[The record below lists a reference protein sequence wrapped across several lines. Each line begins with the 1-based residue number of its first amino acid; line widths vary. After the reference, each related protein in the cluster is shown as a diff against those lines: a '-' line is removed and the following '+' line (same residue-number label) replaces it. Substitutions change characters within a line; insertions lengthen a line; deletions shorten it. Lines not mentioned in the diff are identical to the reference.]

1 MKRNKQIKI
10 LWVDDEIELLK
21 SFVFFLEERNYDVDT
36 CNNGNDAI
44 EKVLENKYDMVILDE
59 MMPGLDGLTTLQEI
73 KRINP
78 SIPIIMVTKSEEEG
92 LMDKAIASQIA
103 DYLIKP
109 INPNQIIM
117 AIKKIFQADE
127 IRANQ
132 IGEQYTRFIAQ
143 LNQRLFNTPDWNE
156 WANIYKE
163 MSQWEIQI
171 DCIND
176 DGLRQTH
183 FLEKR
188 NCNTEFTTYIER
200 NYRNWLRSDDRP
212 NMSFD
217 VISQYIAPHFELQ
230 IPVYFIIIDCMRL
243 DQYLAIQPYIQE
255 LFDEE
260 MDLYYSILPTATPY
274 SRNAIFSGMLPID
287 IAKHFPEYWNTTEEM
302 DNSRNRNEHQLL
314 DEHIAE
320 LGYNLNP
327 TSKYVKIFNME
338 EGNFVLRKIET
349 WNKENLIVLVYNFLD
364 LLAHHRSRDQILQET
379 IPNEE
384 GLRAFTKHWFLHS
397 SLYEALKLIA
407 KQNAICIITT
417 DHGSI
422 KVNRATQVIGDRD
435 TSVTVRYKE
444 GKNLN
449 ANERHA
455 IFVKKPSEFGLP
467 SKSIVD
473 NYIFA
478 RDDYYFVYPN
488 AYHQYQKQY
497 NGTFQHGGVSM
508 EEMILPIATCR
519 PKHLKI

>member
-1 MKRNKQIKI
+1 MKQMQI
-10 LWVDDEIELLK
+10 LWVDDEIDLLK
-21 SFVFFLEERNYDVDT
+21 PFILFLEERKYNVET
-36 CNNGNDAI
+36 CNNGTDAI
-44 EKVLENKYDMVILDE
+44 EKVVENKYDLVILDE
-59 MMPGLDGLTTLQEI
+59 MMPGLDGLATLQEI
-73 KRINP
+73 KRIN
-78 SIPIIMVTKSEEEG
+78 SALPIIMVTKSEAEG
-92 LMDKAIASQIA
+92 LMDKAIASQIS

-132 IGEQYTRFIAQ
+132 IGQQYTRYIAE
-143 LNQRLFNTPDWNE
+143 LNQKLFATPDWDE
-156 WANIYKE
+156 WSQIYRE
-163 MSQWEIQI
+163 LSYWELQI
-171 DCIND
+171 DQVND
-176 DGLRQTH
+176 EGLRQTH

-188 NCNTEFTTYIER
+188 NCNTEFTNYVER
-200 NYRNWLRSDDRP
+200 NYSNWLKSDERP
-212 NMSFD
+212 NLSFD
-217 VISQYIAPHFELQ
+217 LISQYIAPHFPENLP
-230 IPVYFIIIDCMRL
+230 IYFIIVDCMRL

-260 MDLYYSILPTATPY
+260 LDLYYSILPTATPY
-274 SRNAIFSGMLPID
+274 SRNSIFSGLMPID
-287 IAKHFPEYWNTTEEM
+287 IAKRFPDYWVTSSEM

-314 DEHIAE
+314 DQHIEE
-320 LGYNLNP
+320 LGFKLDP

-364 LLAHHRSRDQILQET
+364 LLTHHRSRDQILQET

-407 KQNAICIITT
+407 KQDAIVILST

-422 KVNRATQVIGDRD
+422 KVNRATQVIGDKE

-444 GKNLN
+444 GKNLSV
-449 ANERHA
+449 NERHA
-455 IFVKKPSEFGLP
+455 LFVKKPGDYGLP

-473 NYIFA
+473 NFIFA
-478 RDDYYFVYPN
+478 KDDYYFVYPN
-488 AYHQYQKQY
+488 AYHQYQKQF

-519 PKHLKI
+519 TKRK